1 MPAQNIAA
9 DALLF
14 DLGGVIV
21 DIDFRRVFDA
31 WSAYSGVPSATLGAR
46 FSMDDYYKQHE
57 RGEIPVTEYFESL
70 RSSLGIGLTDEEFER
85 GWNAVFVGEVPGI
98 ARVLDR
104 MKDRVPLYVFS
115 NSNAVHHAYWAREY
129 ASTLSAFRK
138 VFVSCTL
145 GKRKPEPEAFAA
157 VAQAMETPLPRI
169 LFFDDL
175 EDNVAAARS
184 VGMRS
189 VHVKSLVDI
198 EKTLEHVLSGGSR
211 P

>member
-1 MPAQNIAA
+1 VSQKNVAA

-21 DIDFRRVFDA
+21 DMDFQRVFDA

-46 FSMDDYYKQHE
+46 FSMDAYYEQHE
-57 RGEIPVTEYFESL
+57 RGEIPVAEYFESL
-70 RSSLGIGLTDEEFER
+70 RASLGIQLTDEEFER
-85 GWNAVFVGEVPGI
+85 GWNAVFIGEVPGI

-104 MKDRVPLYVFS
+104 VKDRFPLYVFS

-138 VFVSCTL
+138 VFVSCTM
-145 GKRKPEPEAFAA
+145 GKRKPEPDAFAA
-157 VAQAMETPLPRI
+157 VAQAMGTPLPRV

-175 EDNVAAARS
+175 EDNVAAARR
-184 VGMRS
+184 VGMQA

-198 EKTLEHVLSGGSR
+198 EKTLEPVLSGEPRS
-211 P
+211 

>member
-1 MPAQNIAA
+1 MPAQDISA

-21 DIDFRRVFDA
+21 DIDFGRVFDT

-46 FSMDDYYKQHE
+46 FSMDAYYEQHE
-57 RGEIPVTEYFESL
+57 RGEIPVVEYFESL
-70 RSSLGIGLTDEEFER
+70 RASLGVHLTDEEFEH
-85 GWNAVFVGEVPGI
+85 GWNAVFVGQVPGI
-98 ARVLDR
+98 ARVIDR

-129 ASTLSAFRK
+129 ASALSAFRK
-138 VFVSCTL
+138 VFVSCEL
-145 GKRKPEPEAFAA
+145 GKRKPEPDAFAA
-157 VAQAMETPLPRI
+157 VAQAMETPLSRI

-175 EDNVAAARS
+175 EANVAAARS
-184 VGMRS
+184 IGMQA

-198 EKTLEHVLSGGSR
+198 EKTLEHVMAGGSR
-211 P
+211 L